1 MVAINKFSTLVSIVF
16 IVGTNPCS
24 WSMKNEPLIR
34 MYEKKLKGG
43 GEPGISLH
51 MISQHVDITTI
62 IAQVMTHSCS
72 HMNA

>member
-1 MVAINKFSTLVSIVF
+1 
-16 IVGTNPCS
+16 
-24 WSMKNEPLIR
+24 MKNEPLIR